1 MIKCYSRAF
10 AICFAG
16 LITGLLYA
24 AAPVV
29 DDSENFAIIDQQAD
43 EERPLAHDR
52 TVRHNRSDDS
62 EYDDE
67 APLAHESTPAHS
79 NSNVSLLN
87 QLQSLQ
93 QEVQELRGQLELQN
107 HELKVLR
114 EQQLTFYKD
123 LDARLHQAPK
133 IENQPAPKPAN
144 TSPVQKSPEAAV
156 PISTK
161 LASRPAVAH
170 NNPADEQI
178 RYLAAYD
185 LIKNKRFEDASISM
199 QSFVN
204 DYPNSGYTAN
214 AYYWLGELCM
224 TKKEYS
230 QAIKHFETVLN
241 QFPNSSKSA
250 PSLLKLS
257 YALEASG
264 QKQEAIVRLKQVI
277 KQYPD
282 TTTAQLA
289 ETKLKS
295 LGH

>member
-1 MIKCYSRAF
+1 MTVCSKTF

-29 DDSENFAIIDQQAD
+29 DDSENFAIVEQQQTN
-43 EERPLAHDR
+43 ERPLAHDR
-52 TVRHNRSDDS
+52 SPRNIHAADLD
-62 EYDDE
+62 YDDE
-67 APLAHESTPAHS
+67 VPLAHDSSPARS
-79 NSNVSLLN
+79 NSSNVSLLN
-87 QLQSLQ
+87 KLQSLQ

-114 EQQLTFYKD
+114 DQQLTFYKD
-123 LDARLHQAPK
+123 LDARMHQAPK
-133 IENQPAPKPAN
+133 TQEQIAPKPVI
-144 TSPVQKSPEAAV
+144 SAA
-156 PISTK
+156 PKASNSIATADKPLPRST
-161 LASRPAVAH
+161 AIH
-170 NNPADEQI
+170 TNNPADEQI

-185 LIKNKRFEDASISM
+185 LIKNKRFDEAYSAM
-199 QSFVN
+199 QSFAN
-204 DYPNSGYTAN
+204 DYPNGGFTAN
-214 AYYWLGELCM
+214 AYYWLGELSM
-224 TKKEYS
+224 TKKDYPE
-230 QAIKHFETVLN
+230 AIKQFETVLN

-250 PSLLKLS
+250 PSLLKIS
-257 YALEASG
+257 YALSSSG
-264 QKQEAIVRLKQVI
+264 QKQEAIARLKQVI